1 VKLVVVAAQHY
12 AARVLGA
19 AWLHCTE
26 LASLVM
32 WLIDCHAI
40 AAVCSKR
47 RSPDI
52 MEVAD
57 QLQQLPAL
65 SSDQAAAAAA
75 AAEIPAA
82 ELGAVVSSSSSSS
95 LEQRQHLIAKR
106 FKVAG
111 GSNGAFAGSTA
122 LPFLSQRQQQHGMVP
137 AVQCITTGSAATSD
151 DAAVPGQQ
159 LTGNL
164 HMSPAKLAALHH
176 GSCGRNLLS
185 PHHNHHQ
192 QQQQQPAGVILTP
205 GAAALPGSSSSSHHG
220 HHGHHGRL
228 ASRGSDAQVAARPA
242 SNRLR
247 PGLSTL
253 IRDPTSLTAGP
264 AAGLQMQQQQLSSA
278 EGMMDMSHTATAC
291 KEPPHDMMDV
301 SLESGGSQQ
310 QWHQG
315 QQQLHPAGQ
324 LPVRPAVA
332 PVFGAGRLDTVNIVR
347 SSSVI
352 AMLQVTVTE
361 ALGLN

>member
-12 AARVLGA
+12 DARVLGA

-82 ELGAVVSSSSSSS
+82 DLGAVVSSSSS

-106 FKVAG
+106 FKMAG

-122 LPFLSQRQQQHGMVP
+122 LPFLSQRQQQHVMVP
-137 AVQCITTGSAATSD
+137 AVQCIPPGSAAPSD

-185 PHHNHHQ
+185 PHHNHQ
-192 QQQQQPAGVILTP
+192 QQQQQQQAGVFLTP

-220 HHGHHGRL
+220 HHGHHVRL
-228 ASRGSDAQVAARPA
+228 ASRGADAPVAARPA

-247 PGLSTL
+247 PGLSAL
-253 IRDPTSLTAGP
+253 IRDPTSLTANP
-264 AAGLQMQQQQLSSA
+264 AAGLEMQQQQLSSA
-278 EGMMDMSHTATAC
+278 EGMMDTSHTATAC
-291 KEPPHDMMDV
+291 KEPPQDMMDV
-301 SLESGGSQQ
+301 SLESGGSQH

-315 QQQLHPAGQ
+315 QHQLHPAGQ
-324 LPVRPAVA
+324 LPVRPAAA
-332 PVFGAGRLDTVNIVR
+332 PVFGAARLDTVNIVR